1 MTDYTS
7 QKVSKENSYT
17 YWVKKDE
24 NFFNGLS
31 VSNQPQK
38 LDHPVV

>member
-1 MTDYTS
+1 MS
-7 QKVSKENSYT
+7 EKNAEKSSKENSYT

-31 VSNQPQK
+31 VSN
-38 LDHPVV
+38 